1 MTNYRIG
8 TREEWLAASAKL
20 LEREKEFT
28 RLGMSSPASVG
39 SFLGCR
45 SRSSTCSRPQ
55 TGPGRWRICSTAA
68 RSWCIPLHVR
78 P

>member
-28 RLGMSSPASVG
+28 RAGG
-39 SFLGCR
+39 
-45 SRSSTCSRPQ
+45 
-55 TGPGRWRICSTAA
+55 
-68 RSWCIPLHVR
+68 
-78 P
+78 